1 MCRSKFSGLKK
12 NEQGYILIVVLAIL
26 VLLTLLIYTT
36 YLSAESA
43 LKETSLESD
52 RRYAQSLVEA
62 TTAIAAQEIS
72 HLFSNP
78 QNKIIPPAGSYD
90 EGRVQGGVLLAQL
103 SEGGPLLKMFDESN
117 WPQYFRINCDGI
129 KGKLKGLCSTSI
141 LSNDR
146 VTKKPIYPP
155 PPVYDRPNVF
165 NEYGGKKQCG
175 NAFTIDQKTL
185 PNEAVREPCYVVE
198 FMGIDFHTR
207 TLRFRITAIAW
218 GRHPK
223 TSVKMQTTY
232 EMDYD

>member
-1 MCRSKFSGLKK
+1 MCRSKFSGLKR

-62 TTAIAAQEIS
+62 TTAIA
-72 HLFSNP
+72 
-78 QNKIIPPAGSYD
+78 
-90 EGRVQGGVLLAQL
+90 AQL

>member
-12 NEQGYILIVVLAIL
+12 NEQGYVLIVVLSIL
-26 VLLTLLIYTT
+26 VLITLLISAT
-36 YLSAESA
+36 YLNAESA

-52 RRYAQSLVEA
+52 RRYAQSLVEV

-90 EGRVQGGVLLAQL
+90 EEQVQGGALLAHL
-103 SEGGPLLKMFDESN
+103 SEGGPSLKMLDGSS

-129 KGKLKGLCSTSI
+129 KGKLKGLCTTTI
-141 LSNDR
+141 LSSDKT
-146 VTKKPIYPP
+146 TKKQIYPP
-155 PPVYDRPNVF
+155 PPVYNRPNVF
-165 NEYGGKKQCG
+165 NEYGNKKQCG
-175 NAFTIDQKTL
+175 NAFKIDQKTL
-185 PNEAVREPCYVVE
+185 PNEAIRQPCYVVE